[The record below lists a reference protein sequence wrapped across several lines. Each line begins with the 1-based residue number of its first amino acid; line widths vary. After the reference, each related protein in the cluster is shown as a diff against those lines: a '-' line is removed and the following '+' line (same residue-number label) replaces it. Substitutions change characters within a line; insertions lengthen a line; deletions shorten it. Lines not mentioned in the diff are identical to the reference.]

1 MLKTYRVGVIGS
13 TGKGNYGHGLD
24 TAFQRATNAQ
34 VVAVA
39 DDDPQGREKTG
50 KRLGVD
56 RLYADYRRMIEAEK
70 LDIVSIGPRWVTL
83 RAAMVE
89 VAAGAGCHIYCE
101 KPFAP
106 DLIAADAM
114 MAACRKAGVKIALA
128 HQFRGMPP
136 VQRAIRDLRAG
147 KYGKLLRMY
156 ARPKDDHRGG
166 GEELTVHGTHLFDM
180 MIAFA
185 GRPRWVSGH
194 IAVGHRDATERDRHE
209 GNEPVGPMAGDS
221 IAATFGF
228 PNGVHGFFHSTANMD
243 RPGRLLYGLQIEC
256 EKALLHIRRLGD
268 VYVYP
273 ASVVMPEIPDLSWQ
287 KTWIERWHFTP
298 EHKPRDRS
306 DWIARGNHFL
316 VRQLIKAIE
325 ENREPIS
332 SGENALFIMEM
343 VQGVYASHFGNG
355 QRVPIPQTERRHPL
369 S

>member
-1 MLKTYRVGVIGS
+1 MRKTYRVGVIGS

-24 TAFQRATNAQ
+24 TAFRQAANAE

-39 DDDPQGREKTG
+39 DDDPQGRERAG
-50 KRLGVD
+50 QRLGVE
-56 RLYADYRRMIEAEK
+56 RLYADYLRMIEAEK
-70 LDIVSIGPRWVTL
+70 LDIVSIGPRWVTH
-83 RAAMVE
+83 RVAMVE
-89 VAAGAGCHIYCE
+89 AAAGAGCHIYCE
-101 KPFAP
+101 KPFAAHLV
-106 DLIAADAM
+106 DADAM
-114 MAACRKAGVKIALA
+114 IAACRKAGVKIAVA

-136 VQRAIRDLRAG
+136 VQRAIRDVHSG

-194 IAVGHRDATERDRHE
+194 IAVGHRDATEQDRRE
-209 GNEPVGPMAGDS
+209 GNEPVGPIAGDS

-228 PNGVHGFFHSTANMD
+228 PNSVHGFFYSTAYVD

-273 ASVVMPEIPDLSWQ
+273 ASVVLPEIPDLSWQ

-298 EHKPRDRS
+298 EHKPRDLS
-306 DWIARGNHFL
+306 DWIPRGNHYL
-316 VRQLIKAIE
+316 VQQLIKAIE
-325 ENREPIS
+325 EGREPIA

-343 VQGVYASHFGNG
+343 VQGVYGSHFGNG